1 MNIIICKIVVI
12 SRSVNNKFNE
22 MVQHAFTEPKNS
34 KEFLDLGDYM
44 LYATTTFMQEMIST
58 VKYLSAV
65 ACDLSMYTILSRE
78 VWKAH
83 ASSVSWI
90 QKSSHVFIKYSTI
103 YEAGKSKGEE
113 NMGKTISKLI
123 YDLDTFEPNLTF
135 LDRIDDI
142 NKLYEYKLV
151 I

>member
-1 MNIIICKIVVI
+1 MVV
-12 SRSVNNKFNE
+12 R
-22 MVQHAFTEPKNS
+22 AFSETKTS

-44 LYATTTFMQEMIST
+44 LYATTTFMQEMIET

-65 ACDLSMYTILSRE
+65 ACDLSQYTVLPKE
-78 VWKAH
+78 LWEAH
-83 ASSVSWI
+83 ATSVAWI
-90 QKSSHVFIKYSTI
+90 QKSSHIFIKYSSI
-103 YEAGKSKGEE
+103 YEAGKSRGEK
-113 NMGKTISKLI
+113 NLGKIINKLI
-123 YDLDTFEPNLTF
+123 YDLDTFEPRLTF

>member
-1 MNIIICKIVVI
+1 
-12 SRSVNNKFNE
+12 
-22 MVQHAFTEPKNS
+22 MVTRAFTKPKNS

-44 LYATTTFMQEMIST
+44 LHATTTFMQEMIET
-58 VKYLSAV
+58 VKYLSTV
-65 ACDLSMYTILSRE
+65 ACDLSLYTVLPKQLWE
-78 VWKAH
+78 AH
-83 ASSVSWI
+83 ASSVAWI
-90 QKSSHVFIKYSTI
+90 QKSSHIFIRYSTI

-113 NMGKTISKLI
+113 NMGKTISKLN
-123 YDLDTFEPNLTF
+123 YDLDTFEPSLTF

>member
-1 MNIIICKIVVI
+1 MFVI
-12 SRSVNNKFNE
+12 AFSVNDKFNE
-22 MVQHAFTEPKNS
+22 MVSRAFSKPKNS

-44 LYATTTFMQEMIST
+44 LHATTTFMQEMIET

-65 ACDLSMYTILSRE
+65 ACDLSLYAVLPKE
-78 VWKAH
+78 LWKAH
-83 ASSVSWI
+83 ASSVAWI
-90 QKSSHVFIKYSTI
+90 QKSSHIFIRYSTI

-113 NMGKTISKLI
+113 NLGKTISKLI
-123 YDLDTFEPNLTF
+123 YDLDTFEPSLTF

>member
-1 MNIIICKIVVI
+1 M
-12 SRSVNNKFNE
+12 NNKFNE
-22 MVQHAFTEPKNS
+22 LVERAFTKPKNS

-44 LYATTTFMQEMIST
+44 LYATTKFMQEMIAT

-65 ACDLSMYTILSRE
+65 ACNLSEYTILSKE
-78 VWKAH
+78 VWELH

-90 QKSSHVFIKYSTI
+90 QKSSHIFIRYSTI

-113 NMGKTISKLI
+113 NMGKTISTLI

-135 LDRIDDI
+135 LNRIDDI
-142 NKLYEYKLV
+142 NKIYDYKLV